1 MHIGIV
7 GLGKMGAN
15 MRARLREHGH
25 HVTGFDI
32 ANDDRDVDSLDALVD
47 ALADEPRRIVWLMVP
62 AGAATND
69 TVDLLAEMLTEG
81 DLVVDGGN
89 SNYNDSLDHAD
100 LLAEQGVAFVDVGV
114 SGGVWGRDAGYAL
127 MVGGDDEDVDDL
139 APVLEAL
146 GPDGDF
152 FHVGEVGAGHFTKMV
167 HNGVE
172 YALMQ
177 AYGEGFDIL
186 SASDL
191 DIDVPTAFAS
201 WQKGSVV
208 RSWLLDLLVDA
219 LDDDPDLEAVAGYAE
234 DSGEGRWT
242 VQEAIDLAVPAPAIS
257 AALFAR
263 FSSRIED
270 SAAMKVIAI
279 LRKQFGGHA
288 IQPAED

>member
-7 GLGKMGAN
+7 GLGKMGTG

-32 ANDDRDVDSLDALVD
+32 VNDDRDVDSLDDLVD
-47 ALADEPRRIVWLMVP
+47 ALADEPRRVVWLMVP
-62 AGAATND
+62 AGEPTND

-89 SNYNDSLDHAD
+89 SNYNDSLEHAD
-100 LLAEQGVAFVDVGV
+100 LLAEQGVGFVDAGI
-114 SGGVWGRDAGYAL
+114 SGGVWGREDGYAI
-127 MVGGDDEDVDDL
+127 MVGGDDEDVEDL

-146 GPDGDF
+146 APDGEF

-177 AYGEGFDIL
+177 AYGEGFEIL

-201 WQKGSVV
+201 WQRGSVV

-219 LDDDPDLEAVAGYAE
+219 LDDDPELAGVAGYAE

-242 VQEAIDLAVPAPAIS
+242 VQEAIELAVPAPAIS

-263 FSSRIED
+263 FASRQED
-270 SAAMKVIAI
+270 AAAMKVVAT
-279 LRKQFGGHA
+279 LRRQFGGHA
-288 IQPAED
+288 VTPADE